1 MCRARPKEEVGNW
14 SLGYLAGTQGREI
27 GYSMAKAERRSWCN
41 VLPCSK
47 RSVYEEGSMGSW
59 SIYSQVLPAASGS
72 DSDDAVGPS
81 DAANGNLRL
90 PKRGYFSIADTNAEV
105 YSRAG
110 DKFDPAKKGGR
121 YKPEFIWNT
130 DWQTALEREES
141 LRRKVE
147 EARARPQTPS
157 SGFLS
162 LSRVADLDRMDV
174 DLSEMILR
182 KRKEEAEAAEAA
194 EATAR
199 QAQASTS
206 GNISRGG
213 SSSSTTQPK
222 SNKVVPVFTRKEA
235 ARLGR
240 VSKSMARTAVVVE
253 VPELDAEKARQAELE
268 RQQYEQLKVEQQV
281 WTLAFSVAGFTMTY
295 VSYSMDVAVS
305 YVVGALGGFAY
316 LRLLSKSVD
325 AVGADG
331 VQSGVNSI
339 TSQPR
344 LLIPIILGL
353 GYNRFNQ
360 LYSEQLGVHLELL
373 PMLVGFFTY
382 KLAVITRQY
391 KDVFDGKV

>member
-1 MCRARPKEEVGNW
+1 MTSSQMRHPTACGRTSSLQVHRCAFHVAAPRIILQTCRA
-14 SLGYLAGTQGREI
+14 AGDGAEI
-27 GYSMAKAERRSWCN
+27 AE
-41 VLPCSK
+41 
-47 RSVYEEGSMGSW
+47 
-59 SIYSQVLPAASGS
+59 SGS
-72 DSDDAVGPS
+72 DSDSEVGTRVAV
-81 DAANGNLRL
+81 NGELRL
-90 PKRGYFSIADTNAEV
+90 PKRGYFSLADTNAEV

-110 DKFDPAKKGGR
+110 EKFDPAKKGGR
-121 YKPEFIWNT
+121 YKSEFIWNT

-147 EARARPQTPS
+147 EARARPKEPS

-162 LSRVADLDRMDV
+162 LSRVSDLDRMDV
-174 DLSEMILR
+174 DLSEVLIR
-182 KRKEEAEAAEAA
+182 KRREEAEAADAA
-194 EATAR
+194 AAVAAAR

-206 GNISRGG
+206 GNSIAAA
-213 SSSSTTQPK
+213 TTAPRA
-222 SNKVVPVFTRKEA
+222 NKTVPVFTRKEA

-253 VPELDAEKARQAELE
+253 VPELDAEKARLAEAE
-268 RQQYEQLKVEQQV
+268 RKRYDQLKLEQQI
-281 WTLAFSVAGFTMTY
+281 WTLTFSAAGFVMTY
-295 VSYSMDVAVS
+295 VSYSQDVAVS

-382 KLAVITRQY
+382 KLAVIARQY

>member
-1 MCRARPKEEVGNW
+1 MTLIMTPSRLCHRTTCGRTSSLQVHRLAFHVAAPRVILRICRAADDV
-14 SLGYLAGTQGREI
+14 
-27 GYSMAKAERRSWCN
+27 
-41 VLPCSK
+41 V
-47 RSVYEEGSMGSW
+47 
-59 SIYSQVLPAASGS
+59 ASGN
-72 DSDDAVGPS
+72 DSDFEVSTRVAV
-81 DAANGNLRL
+81 NGELRL
-90 PKRGYFSIADTNAEV
+90 PKRGFFSLADTNAEV

-110 DKFDPAKKGGR
+110 EKFDPAKKGGR

-147 EARARPQTPS
+147 EARARPKEPS

-162 LSRVADLDRMDV
+162 LSRLADLDRMDV
-174 DLSEMILR
+174 DLSEALMR
-182 KRKEEAEAAEAA
+182 KRREEAEAAEAA
-194 EATAR
+194 AAAAR
-199 QAQASTS
+199 QPQAGTS
-206 GNISRGG
+206 GTSAATK
-213 SSSSTTQPK
+213 TTPV
-222 SNKVVPVFTRKEA
+222 NKTVPVFTRKEA
-235 ARLGR
+235 VRLGR

-253 VPELDAEKARQAELE
+253 IPELNAEKARLAELE
-268 RQQYEQLKVEQQV
+268 RKRYDQLKLEQQV
-281 WTLAFSVAGFTMTY
+281 WTLAFSAAGFIMTY
-295 VSYSMDVAVS
+295 VSYSQDVAAS

-331 VQSGVNSI
+331 VRSGVDGI
-339 TSQPR
+339 ASQPR

-382 KLAVITRQY
+382 KLAVISRQY

>member
-1 MCRARPKEEVGNW
+1 MTSSRLCHRTTWGRTSSLQAHRCAFHVAAPRVILQICRAADDRAEVVESGN
-14 SLGYLAGTQGREI
+14 
-27 GYSMAKAERRSWCN
+27 
-41 VLPCSK
+41 
-47 RSVYEEGSMGSW
+47 
-59 SIYSQVLPAASGS
+59 
-72 DSDDAVGPS
+72 DSNSEVSTRGAV
-81 DAANGNLRL
+81 NGELRL
-90 PKRGYFSIADTNAEV
+90 PKRGYFSLADTNAEV

-110 DKFDPAKKGGR
+110 EKFDPAKKGGR

-147 EARARPQTPS
+147 AARARPKEPS

-174 DLSEMILR
+174 DLSEALMR
-182 KRKEEAEAAEAA
+182 KRTEEAEAAEAA
-194 EATAR
+194 AAAAR
-199 QAQASTS
+199 QPQASTS
-206 GNISRGG
+206 GTSAAA
-213 SSSSTTQPK
+213 TTVPRV
-222 SNKVVPVFTRKEA
+222 NKTVPVFTRKEA
-235 ARLGR
+235 VRLGR

-253 VPELDAEKARQAELE
+253 IPELDAEKARLAELE
-268 RQQYEQLKVEQQV
+268 RKRYEQLKLEQQV
-281 WTLAFSVAGFTMTY
+281 WTLAFSAAGFVMTY
-295 VSYSMDVAVS
+295 VSYSQDVAAS

-382 KLAVITRQY
+382 KLAVISRQY